1 MSNILDVARPQVQ
14 PSNFSK
20 PFWDGTRE
28 KKLLMQYCPRSRT
41 YQFYPRPLSIFAA
54 RRDLLWREVS
64 GHGRLYSYTVARMGP
79 GVFRDHVPYV
89 VALVELDEGVRI
101 ISNLVQATLDE
112 IQIGMEVVLVWI
124 PMPDGTNLPLF
135 EPKELKSPTSR

>member
-1 MSNILDVARPQVQ
+1 MSTQ
-14 PSNFSK
+14 
-20 PFWDGTRE
+20 
-28 KKLLMQYCPRSRT
+28 
-41 YQFYPRPLSIFAA
+41 
-54 RRDLLWREVS
+54 
-64 GHGRLYSYTVARMGP
+64 
-79 GVFRDHVPYV
+79 RDHVPYV

-112 IQIGMEVVLVWI
+112 IRIGMEVVLVWI